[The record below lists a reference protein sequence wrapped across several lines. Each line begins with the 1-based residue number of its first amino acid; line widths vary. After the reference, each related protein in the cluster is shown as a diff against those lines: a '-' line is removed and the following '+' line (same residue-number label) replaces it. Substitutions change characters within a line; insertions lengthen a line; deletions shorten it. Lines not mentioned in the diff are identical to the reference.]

1 MGKPNPVPKLAQ
13 TPKNLVSKPQSQID
27 RFTKGDNMVYGY
39 ARTSTSDKQTTDLQV
54 DALLAAGCD
63 EIIEDQI
70 SGAKDDRPGLN
81 RLLQALKPTDSVIV
95 WKLDRLGRSVPHL
108 LSLIQEFQNRNVT
121 FRSLTEVVD
130 TSTPS
135 GKFLVTV
142 LCAVSEMERGLLI
155 ERCRSGIAAA
165 KLRGRVG
172 GRPSK
177 LTDEQIK
184 IARQLLQD
192 PQNSTASIIRSL
204 GISKSTF
211 YRTIKP

>member
-1 MGKPNPVPKLAQ
+1 MV
-13 TPKNLVSKPQSQID
+13 
-27 RFTKGDNMVYGY
+27 VYGY

-54 DALLAAGCD
+54 DALRAAGCD

-81 RLLQALKPTDSVIV
+81 RLLQILKPTDSVIV

-142 LCAVSEMERGLLI
+142 LCAVSEMERSILI

-184 IARQLLQD
+184 IARQLLED

>member
-1 MGKPNPVPKLAQ
+1 
-13 TPKNLVSKPQSQID
+13 
-27 RFTKGDNMVYGY
+27 MVYGY
-39 ARTSTSDKQTTDLQV
+39 ARTSTADKQTTHLQV
-54 DALLAAGCD
+54 DALRAAGCD

-70 SGAKDDRPGLN
+70 SGSKDDRPGLN
-81 RLLQALKPTDSVIV
+81 RLLKMIKPTDSVIV

-121 FRSLTEVVD
+121 FKSLTEVVD

-135 GKFLVTV
+135 GRFLVTI
-142 LCAVSEMERGLLI
+142 LCAVAEMERNILI
-155 ERCRSGIAAA
+155 QRTKAGIEAA
-165 KLRGRVG
+165 KLRGKIG

-177 LTDEQIK
+177 LTDEQIR
-184 IARQLLQD
+184 IARQLLED